1 MKLMTGFFM
10 AWGNFCAIPC
20 PWKLWDEKAR
30 NLMLVMFPLVGV
42 IIGMIWYGMYWIF
55 YYLGMPIPLFAAL
68 MTAYPFAVSGF
79 IHLDGFMDCNDAI
92 LSRRPLAERQ
102 RILKDSHVGAFA
114 VITTVIL
121 FLVFFGAMWSL
132 LEMKSPLR
140 MWCLAMAPVL
150 SRAMSARAA
159 MTKTPLSTSQYE
171 RSFHEGTEHRSIPCF
186 IWLAAAVVMVVE
198 GILLEGGLAMDGGA
212 ALLCGLTPAVTAAC
226 QLAASLISGAY
237 ARKQLGGMSGDIAGY
252 MLVWSEL
259 AAVVSLLLVFGT

>member
-1 MKLMTGFFM
+1 MKLITGFFM

-30 NLMLVMFPLVGV
+30 ELMLVMFPLIGV

-55 YYLGMPIPLFAAL
+55 YFLGVPIPLFAAI
-68 MTAYPFAVSGF
+68 MTAYPFLVSGF

-92 LSRRPLAERQ
+92 LSRRPMAERQ

-114 VITTVIL
+114 VISVVVL
-121 FLVFFGAMWSL
+121 FMVFFAAMWSL
-132 LEMKSPLR
+132 LEMGSPLR
-140 MWCLAMAPVL
+140 MWCLSMIPVL
-150 SRAMSARAA
+150 SRAMSARAI
-159 MTKTPLSTSQYE
+159 MVQKPLSTSQYE
-171 RSFHEGTEHRSIPCF
+171 TFFRQGSRYQAIPVF
-186 IWLAAAVVMVVE
+186 LWLAAAAVMIVE
-198 GILLEGGLAMDGGA
+198 GVLLEGGLGMDGKTL
-212 ALLCGLTPAVTAAC
+212 LLCGLTPAVTAIC

-259 AAVVSLLLVFGT
+259 AAVVSLLIVF

>member
-1 MKLMTGFFM
+1 MKLITGFFM

-30 NLMLVMFPLVGV
+30 DLMLVMFPLVGV
-42 IIGMIWYGMYWIF
+42 VIGMIWQGMYWIF
-55 YYLGMPIPLFAAL
+55 YYLEMPIPLFAAL
-68 MTAYPFAVSGF
+68 MTAYPFLVSGF

-92 LSRRPLAERQ
+92 LSRRSLAERQ

-114 VITTVIL
+114 VITTIVL
-121 FLVFFGAMWSL
+121 FMVFFGAMWSL
-132 LEMKSPLR
+132 LEMESSLR
-140 MWCLAMAPVL
+140 IWCLSMVPVL

-159 MTKTPLSTSQYE
+159 MVKKPLSTSQYQ
-171 RSFHEGTEHRSIPCF
+171 RSFEEGTAYRGVPCF
-186 IWLAAAVVMVVE
+186 IWLAAAMVMVVE
-198 GILLEGGLAMDGGA
+198 GVLLEGGLAMDGKTM
-212 ALLCGLTPAVTAAC
+212 LLCGLTPAVTAVC

-259 AAVVSLLLVFGT
+259 AAVVSLLMVF